1 MVARGVSNR
10 VLRDHPSE
18 RLNGARMNRRKG
30 VPGGSRSQTSS
41 SDEASVHGSHQD
53 RQCGMLHF
61 LLPGGSHPHMKRRFT
76 AA

>member
-30 VPGGSRSQTSS
+30 VPGGSRSQNLV
-41 SDEASVHGSHQD
+41 E
-53 RQCGMLHF
+53 
-61 LLPGGSHPHMKRRFT
+61 
-76 AA
+76 